1 MLAEYLESTADFRRV
16 QKQMRRRVV
25 RLHCEERN
33 VQVTYCAGVFKARLA
48 GGRDVAW
55 GETPTEVTQRLPKL
69 LNIVCVIKP
78 YDKAL
83 DRADAR
89 AARTG
94 DKAARRSVR
103 FAPKGN
109 R

>member
-1 MLAEYLESTADFRRV
+1 MLVEELHSTADLRRV
-16 QKQMRRRVV
+16 VKQMRRRVV

-48 GGRDVAW
+48 GGRDVAF
-55 GETPTEVTQRLPKL
+55 GETPSEVTQRLPKL

-78 YDKAL
+78 YDKAF
-83 DRADAR
+83 DRAEAR

-94 DKAARRSVR
+94 QKAARRSVR
-103 FAPKGN
+103 YAPKGN